1 MFKIFWLFFLFKII
15 PIINLQSFLENEM
28 SFKLFND
35 ISESNQKNNQHE
47 TIVNQN
53 KTENIRKLSENIIIT
68 KTVYTLINSQNYS
81 FSIKLKKNSYEEIQS
96 IKYNEEGTEKEE
108 ELDTINYHKIES
120 NSNFD
125 ELVIKLPFATNENL
139 VNYTFFIQFL
149 ELIDTFELVVTNF
162 IILDPVILVHYNEN
176 EIY

>member
-68 KTVYTLINSQNYS
+68 KTVYTLINSQNHS
-81 FSIKLKKNSYEEIQS
+81 FSIKLKKIHM
-96 IKYNEEGTEKEE
+96 KKF
-108 ELDTINYHKIES
+108 K
-120 NSNFD
+120 
-125 ELVIKLPFATNENL
+125 V
-139 VNYTFFIQFL
+139 
-149 ELIDTFELVVTNF
+149 
-162 IILDPVILVHYNEN
+162 
-176 EIY
+176 